1 MKQSNGHKNPINYG
15 EATVKK
21 VKQPHGGT
29 LTIPEKG
36 DRFNPDGKPRKLT
49 SKIIADLKE
58 AGVEAVTPGHVSD
71 AISVLLNL
79 TLDDLKRY
87 ADDKN
92 APILIRRT
100 ARRLAVAS
108 DREWDK
114 VISDNLDR
122 AHGKPKQ
129 TNEHIGNADNPIKL
143 NLSTL
148 TVEELRTMA
157 RLRKKATGGINE

>member
-1 MKQSNGHKNPINYG
+1 M
-15 EATVKK
+15 KK
-21 VKQPHGGT
+21 VKQQHGGE
-29 LTIPEKG
+29 ISQAEKG
-36 DRFNPDGKPRKLT
+36 ESGNPNGRPRKLT

-58 AGVEAVTPGHVSD
+58 AGVEAVTPGQVSD

-122 AHGKPKQ
+122 AHGKAKSSVDVTTDGESLNNNPLLKLSADKQ
-129 TNEHIGNADNPIKL
+129 AEVLRLMQDADK
-143 NLSTL
+143 
-148 TVEELRTMA
+148 
-157 RLRKKATGGINE
+157 